1 MIIISTII
9 LGISYLLISFDRIP
23 KVTIAVLGAA
33 LTLAFGII
41 PHDSVVKYI
50 DFGVIILLASM
61 MIIVHITGRS
71 GVFNWIGIK
80 LLKFTKGKPMAV
92 LLYMAAFTAIASA
105 FLDNVTTVIL
115 VLPVIFLIAKEIEA
129 DPVPFLITEILASNI
144 GGTATLI
151 GDPPNIIIGS
161 AAGFSFIDFIKELA
175 PVVIV
180 IFLVCLAILSIMFKG
195 DLVYK
200 PESYSRIQS
209 LDENS
214 FIKDKTLLIRSVL
227 VLMAVILG
235 MMFGEFLH
243 VHAYVTALAGAGALL
258 LFESPSEI
266 LQDLEWTTIFFFIG
280 LFIII
285 GGLVE
290 TGGIKLLS
298 EKLLE
303 FTNGDLRLTSLIV
316 LWGSG
321 FLSAIVDNIPYTI
334 TMTPLI
340 KELQGSM
347 NIVPLWWSLAL
358 GACLGGNATII
369 GAAAN
374 VIVSESSE
382 KLGYHISFGKFMKY
396 GLIITLIS
404 LIISSMYLYLRFLI

>member
-285 GGLVE
+285 GGIVE

-298 EKLLE
+298 KA
-303 FTNGDLRLTSLIV
+303 S
-316 LWGSG
+316 
-321 FLSAIVDNIPYTI
+321 
-334 TMTPLI
+334 
-340 KELQGSM
+340 
-347 NIVPLWWSLAL
+347 
-358 GACLGGNATII
+358 
-369 GAAAN
+369 
-374 VIVSESSE
+374 
-382 KLGYHISFGKFMKY
+382 
-396 GLIITLIS
+396 
-404 LIISSMYLYLRFLI
+404 